1 MASKDWSLRKA
12 IRTWQGIAAVHKLC
26 LIAAL
31 LLIIIG
37 GVWLFS
43 SSKKSSSTPLI
54 NVVLGEVQS
63 NNVPVYLNG
72 LGAVTPIDSV
82 TVKTQVNGQLLK
94 VFFREGQDVHNG
106 ELLALI
112 DERPFQAQLM
122 QYEGQLAHD
131 RAALENARIDLRRYE
146 ILWSE
151 DSISKQTF
159 DTQKSLVK
167 QLEGSVLSDEGL
179 VNTAKVNLQFCQIR
193 SPVNGRIG
201 LRLVDPG
208 NFVQTTDQTG
218 LFVINTIH
226 PMTVI
231 FTLPEDNIPQ
241 VVKQIRTGKK
251 LVTEAYDRTQNQ
263 LLSKGHLLTIDNQ
276 IDSTTGTVKLRAQF
290 KNEEDNLFPNQFVN
304 IKLLVD
310 TLNQATIIP
319 TTAIQY
325 GAKKYVY
332 VFNEKDNTVH
342 VKEVIPGISWGDNTV
357 IQKGIKPGEK
367 VVIQG
372 TDKLTD
378 GMKVRVSSLDRG
390 GEK

>member
-1 MASKDWSLRKA
+1 MASKDWSLSKA
-12 IRTWQGIAAVHKLC
+12 ITTWQGIAAVHKLL

-31 LLIIIG
+31 SIVIIG

-54 NVVLGEVQS
+54 NVVLGEAQS

-94 VFFREGQDVHNG
+94 VFFREGQDVCNG

-122 QYEGQLAHD
+122 QFEGQLQHD
-131 RAALENARIDLRRYE
+131 QAALENARIDLRRYE

-151 DSISKQTF
+151 DSISKQTY
-159 DTQKSLVK
+159 DTQVSLVK
-167 QLEGSVLSDEGL
+167 QLEGSVQSDKGL

-193 SPVNGRIG
+193 SPINGRIG

-208 NFVQTTDQTG
+208 NFVQTTDTTG
-218 LFVINTIH
+218 LFVLNTIH

-241 VVKQIRTGKK
+241 VVKQIRTGKT
-251 LVTEAYDRTQNQ
+251 LITEAYDRTQNQ
-263 LLSKGHLLTIDNQ
+263 LLAKGFLLTIDNQ

-304 IKLLVD
+304 IKLLID
-310 TLNQATIIP
+310 TLNQATIVP

-325 GAKKYVY
+325 GVKKYVY

-342 VKEVIPGISWGDNTV
+342 VREVVPGIAWGDNTV

-378 GMKVRVSSLDRG
+378 GMKVKVSQLDLG
-390 GEK
+390 GKQ